1 MKSFVYRLDNCYYGT
16 RIRTSDVVS
25 NAYVYKH
32 LKMGNN
38 LTKTV

>member
-1 MKSFVYRLDNCYYGT
+1 MALVFL
-16 RIRTSDVVS
+16 RTSDVVS